1 MQPLGR
7 WQDARPAAVRPASR
21 HPAADQFEA
30 LVMEQTVMAALERE
44 LKAIAKRDPALA
56 QSTVAATACALARE
70 LDSPNNSATS
80 KSMCAKAM
88 YDAIDRLYELAPAEK
103 DKDGVD
109 DIAAQRE
116 ARRARLAAS

>member
-1 MQPLGR
+1 M
-7 WQDARPAAVRPASR
+7 
-21 HPAADQFEA
+21 DQS
-30 LVMEQTVMAALERE
+30 VTAALERE
-44 LKAIAKRDPALA
+44 LKAIAKRDTALA
-56 QSTVAATACALARE
+56 ESTVAATARALAIE

-103 DKDGVD
+103 NKDGVD